1 MPPPPRRPA
10 LSPEHRRTLTV
21 SITDHS
27 LAAGPRGSVCSP
39 SAFLPVGGAGAQG
52 EQPVGLSRGQS
63 RRGAPP
69 ARRPPP
75 RSATPSLS
83 LWMSEAPGPRF
94 INSPAHRNHT
104 TGPVNQNHT
113 FLLNNMTS
121 SSNFIQFK

>member
-1 MPPPPRRPA
+1 MAPPPRCPA

-21 SITDHS
+21 SVTDHS

-94 INSPAHRNHT
+94 K
-104 TGPVNQNHT
+104 
-113 FLLNNMTS
+113 LS
-121 SSNFIQFK
+121 STQEPYDRPSESKPHIFIEQHDF